1 MQRSPFKTTIQ
12 DKTESESAFKTN
24 INICHSKIQN
34 VGKGKQTFF
43 YIYSGPKLYQK
54 RRNMLFSLPNN
65 LTLWKW
71 DELRNFSLFARSLA
85 AQKIKV
91 WQFTRVIRVMGSHLR
106 WQRYLWGGGGG
117 GGGGQVERRN
127 EMALMNFCQLQGYW
141 VWPHAPIALSIMK
154 RVIFPSKD
162 ISGAKCG
169 RWSRGGN

>member
-1 MQRSPFKTTIQ
+1 MQRSPFKTAIQ
-12 DKTESESAFKTN
+12 DKTGSESAFKTN
-24 INICHSKIQN
+24 INICHFKIRN
-34 VGKGKQTFF
+34 VGKGKQIFLTF
-43 YIYSGPKLYQK
+43 ILVQNSIRKK
-54 RRNMLFSLPNN
+54 RNMLFSLFCLPNN

-71 DELRNFSLFARSLA
+71 DVLRNFSLFARSL
-85 AQKIKV
+85 V
-91 WQFTRVIRVMGSHLR
+91 WKFTRVIRVMGSHLR
-106 WQRYLWGGGGG
+106 WQRYPWGGGGGG

-154 RVIFPSKD
+154 RVIFPCKD

>member
-71 DELRNFSLFARSLA
+71 DELRNFSLFARSKNQGLT
-85 AQKIKV
+85 V
-91 WQFTRVIRVMGSHLR
+91 HSSHQSNGVALK
-106 WQRYLWGGGGG
+106 
-117 GGGGQVERRN
+117 
-127 EMALMNFCQLQGYW
+127 MA
-141 VWPHAPIALSIMK
+141 ALSLRRRRAGWTEK
-154 RVIFPSKD
+154 WNGADEFLPAPGLLSLTSCSDCLEHYEESHFPEQ
-162 ISGAKCG
+162 GH
-169 RWSRGGN
+169 